1 MFLGALRKYLKN
13 DCIALDPPERFDYI
27 VNIFSEGSLRR
38 FSYFLDA
45 DVSMMTIHSAKWIE
59 WDIVFIPGDTRS
71 DWPGAIC
78 SRCESA
84 GTCSRSAHGC
94 WIVDAKKKPDGLIEK
109 MGMLYV
115 GVTRPQSGTCLRFYA
130 AQDK

>member
-1 MFLGALRKYLKN
+1 MFLGALRKHLAIS
-13 DCIALDPPERFDYI
+13 CFAMVPSERFDYI

-45 DVSMMTIHSAKWIE
+45 DVSMMTIHFAKWIE

-84 GTCSRSAHGC
+84 GTCSRSARGC
-94 WIVDAKKKPDGLIEK
+94 RIVDAKKKPDGLIEK
-109 MGMLYV
+109 MGTLYV

>member
-45 DVSMMTIHSAKWIE
+45 DVSMMTIRSAKWIE

-94 WIVDAKKKPDGLIEK
+94 WIVDAKKLPDGLIE
-109 MGMLYV
+109 
-115 GVTRPQSGTCLRFYA
+115 
-130 AQDK
+130 